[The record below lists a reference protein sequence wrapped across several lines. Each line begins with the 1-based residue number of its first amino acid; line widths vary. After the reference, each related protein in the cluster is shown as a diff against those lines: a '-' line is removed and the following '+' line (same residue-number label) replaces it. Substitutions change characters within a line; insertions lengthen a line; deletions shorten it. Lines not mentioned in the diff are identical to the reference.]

1 MNPAPD
7 FQLFNALWNMII
19 CSIAGFLLYQ
29 VWKVIVVKKDKPED
43 KGGFYLAGSLIFW
56 VSTGLL
62 DLVDWWKPEPGNPHW
77 PLIYNLLR
85 CWLSTWNSVFI
96 LFAIHYF
103 DLVPRWFVD
112 VVRHPDWKKWVR
124 GIGLLV
130 SVLSAFEAFRLWW
143 GGKNYYGAIYTWDF
157 FFSTLTG
164 SLLLI
169 LIVHI
174 LRREDF
180 RRLVWIGG
188 FLILLIMIA
197 QFLDWRPEWFGG
209 TEGAHPWSEFWNFF
223 FHNIYKTLLLIVF
236 AVILLS
242 WALRA
247 PAVEKAILPTL
258 AEICQQYGITPR
270 DVEMLRRLA
279 KGETREAIT
288 PVIFPGK
295 TGREAV
301 DERQKDLAAKFN
313 VPNNLVAVL
322 MFALKNHMVALGDL

>member
-1 MNPAPD
+1 MNLPD
-7 FQLFNALWNMII
+7 FQLFNALWNVIN

-29 VWKVIVVKKDKPED
+29 VWKVIVVKKAKPAD

-56 VSTGLL
+56 VVAGLL
-62 DLVDWWKPEPGNPHW
+62 DLIDWRMTAPKD
-77 PLIYNLLR
+77 PLWTLFYHLLR

-96 LFAIHYF
+96 LWAIHYF

-124 GIGLLV
+124 GMGLLV
-130 SVLSAFEAFRLWW
+130 SVLSAFEAFRLWL
-143 GGKNYYGAIYTWDF
+143 GGGTDYGAIYTWDF
-157 FFSTLTG
+157 FFSTLTS

-188 FLILLIMIA
+188 FLILVIMIA
-197 QFLDWRPEWFGG
+197 QFIQWRPDWFGG
-209 TEGAHPWSEFWNFF
+209 ADPGNAWRIFWQNFF
-223 FHNIYKTLLLIVF
+223 LNIYKTLLLVVF
-236 AVILLS
+236 TVVLLS
-242 WALRA
+242 WALRE
-247 PAVEKAILPTL
+247 PAAETEVLPSL
-258 AEICQQYGITPR
+258 EDLCRQYGITPR
-270 DVEMLRRLA
+270 DADMLLRLA
-279 KGETREAIT
+279 QGQTREFIT
-288 PVIFPGK
+288 PLVFPGK

-301 DERQKDLAAKFN
+301 DERQKELAAKFN

-322 MFALKNHMVALGDL
+322 IFALKNHIIALESL